1 MNAIHTRREKLCA
14 RFMHE
19 TFALAPR
26 LLVRRGVMSK
36 AAPSSHTALSAVIQ
50 PIRIGFIPLADC
62 APLLVARERE
72 MFHRQGVRV
81 ELSCEVGWATIR
93 EKLFYGQLDAAHAI
107 AGLVLAMRMGI
118 STPPCRVVAPFVF
131 NLHGNAITLSR
142 DFWNRGVRDA
152 ASLKKLVRS
161 TTSRLFTLGVVSRHS
176 SHNFLLRQWL
186 TAGGIEV
193 DRDVRIVVLPPTQ
206 MVANLAAGLID
217 GYCVGEPWNSVA
229 VERGIGW
236 IAATSEQLAPG
247 HPEKVLLTTEKFIAN
262 HPDES
267 LAIIAALKEACAFC
281 DQKENRHE
289 VARILA
295 ASGYFD
301 GYETILQ
308 RSLVGPLDL
317 GTGQTADASSFHVFH
332 RREANEPTNERGRWL
347 LEQFI
352 THGLLTAAQRTEAA
366 AALRECWTSS
376 AFPLAKAT
384 PAASKRTRSTPRPPK
399 TIV

>member
-1 MNAIHTRREKLCA
+1 
-14 RFMHE
+14 
-19 TFALAPR
+19 
-26 LLVRRGVMSK
+26 MSK
-36 AAPSSHTALSAVIQ
+36 ASHSSKTTLSGVVQ
-50 PIRIGFIPLADC
+50 PVRIGFIPLADC

-72 MFHRQGVRV
+72 MFRRHGVRV

-93 EKLFYGQLDAAHAI
+93 EKLLYGQVDAAHAI
-107 AGLVLAMRMGI
+107 AGLVLAMRMGL

-161 TTSRLFTLGVVSRHS
+161 TTSRLFTFGVVSRHS

-186 TAGGIEV
+186 IAGGIDV
-193 DRDVRIVVLPPTQ
+193 NSDVRIVVLPPTQ

-247 HPEKVLLTTEKFIAN
+247 HPEKVLLTTEKFMGSHKEEAG
-262 HPDES
+262 
-267 LAIIAALKEACAFC
+267 AILAALKEACEFC
-281 DQKENRHE
+281 DAKENRHE
-289 VARILA
+289 VAHILA
-295 ASGYFD
+295 SSGYFE
-301 GYETILQ
+301 GHEAILK

-317 GTGQTADASSFHVFH
+317 GTGQSADATSFHVFH
-332 RREANEPTNERGRWL
+332 RREANEPTSERGRWL

-352 THGLLTAAQRTEAA
+352 THGLLTSAQRTEAA
-366 AALRECWTSS
+366 DALRDCWTADALPSS
-376 AFPLAKAT
+376 QTAAT
-384 PAASKRTRSTPRPPK
+384 SKHTKTSKRPQLAHA
-399 TIV
+399 